1 MNDQTHCNL
10 CADVMW
16 RAELRA
22 DINLELIAVAFGYK
36 NWNTFVASEDA
47 GPLTVPIIRTFPGP
61 EADRFYL
68 RFLGFSVDW
77 EHRFEPSLPL
87 YRQISRDGIVLH
99 LSEHHGDA
107 TPGSAVRLRV
117 ADVAPLQQQLLTSSI
132 YPLRIGLES
141 QEWGDE
147 LAIPDPFGNTL
158 IFHTPRE

>member
-1 MNDQTHCNL
+1 M
-10 CADVMW
+10 
-16 RAELRA
+16 
-22 DINLELIAVAFGYK
+22 
-36 NWNTFVASEDA
+36 
-47 GPLTVPIIRTFPGP
+47 PIIRTFPGP

-117 ADVAPLQQQLLTSSI
+117 ADVATLQQQLLTSSI